1 MDLIRIGNGG
11 GCSGSVWMAF
21 QELAGSHGCGGSA
34 HGAVG
39 TPEGTFPACV
49 VASPEVASVQVSG
62 MGHGATHSPSWQ
74 PVELE
79 QVPGAVA
86 KGGTIW
92 ASPLGEGAGAQ
103 KGGDKKT
110 NCTDLLFSSS
120 SLNHFI
126 VITVRTEGLG
136 NYSVVLWV

>member
-1 MDLIRIGNGG
+1 MGR
-11 GCSGSVWMAF
+11 
-21 QELAGSHGCGGSA
+21 
-34 HGAVG
+34 
-39 TPEGTFPACV
+39 
-49 VASPEVASVQVSG
+49 SPRG
-62 MGHGATHSPSWQ
+62 MSRST
-74 PVELE
+74 
-79 QVPGAVA
+79 
-86 KGGTIW
+86 
-92 ASPLGEGAGAQ
+92 

>member
-1 MDLIRIGNGG
+1 M
-11 GCSGSVWMAF
+11 
-21 QELAGSHGCGGSA
+21 
-34 HGAVG
+34 
-39 TPEGTFPACV
+39 
-49 VASPEVASVQVSG
+49 SG

-86 KGGTIW
+86 KGGTRR
-92 ASPLGEGAGAQ
+92 AGPLAAGEGAGAQ

-110 NCTDLLFSSS
+110 NRTDLLFSSF